1 MTTNHDALRRAAIL
15 VTALDHRSADALL
28 DQMPPDQAARVRRA
42 VMELRQVDDEEQQRV
57 IQKFVNTDSSVENK
71 SLDGVELEISQAE
84 PPAATTQKR
93 HEPNASQPA
102 DEATPL
108 HYLRQADGERLTELL
123 LHEHPQTITV
133 VLSQLP
139 PARASELLL
148 CFPAELQTE
157 ILRRI
162 AALGE
167 TDPEIVREIQY
178 EIDAKLSDQSAL
190 KRMPAAGI
198 ATLRAILAETHQES
212 RQRLVA
218 ALAQR
223 DRQLAEQLGCAPVGD
238 GAGSSS
244 QSFRTQVLPA
254 VDRPKQ
260 GGDSSPLARGVPAGH
275 ADEPVSMR
283 QPDHGVA
290 PSTVRQP
297 WAELTFA
304 ELARMDNRCLATI
317 FSQAVPETAIIALTG
332 ADDDLVDRVLGQLPS
347 RQARRLERQMCQL
360 GPIRLRDVE
369 HAQQQLAKL
378 AENLYRQGIIQP
390 TTGAG
395 FLTMMA

>member
-1 MTTNHDALRRAAIL
+1 M
-15 VTALDHRSADALL
+15 
-28 DQMPPDQAARVRRA
+28 
-42 VMELRQVDDEEQQRV
+42 
-57 IQKFVNTDSSVENK
+57 
-71 SLDGVELEISQAE
+71 
-84 PPAATTQKR
+84 
-93 HEPNASQPA
+93 
-102 DEATPL
+102 
-108 HYLRQADGERLTELL
+108 
-123 LHEHPQTITV
+123 
-133 VLSQLP
+133 
-139 PARASELLL
+139 
-148 CFPAELQTE
+148 QTE

-162 AALGE
+162 AALGA

-178 EIDAKLSDQSAL
+178 EIDSKLSDQSAL
-190 KRMPAAGI
+190 NRVPAAGI
-198 ATLRAILAETHQES
+198 AALRAILAATHQES

-218 ALAQR
+218 DLAQR
-223 DRQLAEQLGCAPVGD
+223 DRQLAEQLGFAPVGD

-244 QSFRTQVLPA
+244 QSFRTQALPA

-260 GGDSSPLARGVPAGH
+260 GGDSSPSARGVSAGH
-275 ADEPVSMR
+275 ADGPESMR

-297 WAELTFA
+297 WAEMTFA

-369 HAQQQLAKL
+369 HAQQQLARL

-395 FLTMMA
+395 FLTIMA